1 MPFKEVKCFMD
12 GLNGI
17 GWKHN
22 ILYPGVISDGS
33 HEFIEP
39 GLTLKKIK
47 VKHNNQLSYYIRNI
61 SLKSILESYR
71 SIPN

>member
-33 HEFIEP
+33 HELIET
-39 GLTLKKIK
+39 GLTLKQIDE
-47 VKHNNQLSYYIRNI
+47 
-61 SLKSILESYR
+61 LKQFKQVGCKELR
-71 SIPN
+71 T